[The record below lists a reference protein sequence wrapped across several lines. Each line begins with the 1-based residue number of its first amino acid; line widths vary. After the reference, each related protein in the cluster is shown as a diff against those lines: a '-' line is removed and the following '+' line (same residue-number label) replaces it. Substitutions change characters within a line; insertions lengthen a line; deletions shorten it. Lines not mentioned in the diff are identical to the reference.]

1 MQCANCNRERDNITN
16 SLPDCTRHVNDSL
29 KCLDDSKSEQEISS
43 LHFHKSQN
51 TSNMNSTQELL
62 SLNVSQRILEI
73 LYAVDSDEN
82 AIRMEEFITTYIL
95 ASTRLSLSTQQ
106 LRSTTL
112 ELTAI
117 LNRYVELHTRS
128 SIMSARMETSDLSTA
143 NPQQMLGHVSGMIR
157 ISGLIS
163 SAATLKNHFCRL
175 SVNKLQE
182 IGCYPISESSN
193 TPIYITPRRSRN
205 TTRRLSLWRENAIL
219 RSPSGRIR
227 QPLGTVDPR
236 GTYASLCGDTSRT
249 DLCLLGRCNLLAT
262 LRYTGGPLPPPLR
275 VASR

>member
-1 MQCANCNRERDNITN
+1 
-16 SLPDCTRHVNDSL
+16 
-29 KCLDDSKSEQEISS
+29 
-43 LHFHKSQN
+43 
-51 TSNMNSTQELL
+51 MNSTQVLL

-95 ASTRLSLSTQQ
+95 ASTRLSLSTRQ

-117 LNRYVELHTRS
+117 LNRFVELHTRS

-143 NPQQMLGHVSGMIR
+143 SPQQMLAHVTGLIQINGM
-157 ISGLIS
+157 IS

-182 IGCYPISESSN
+182 IGCYPISASSN
-193 TPIYITPRRSRN
+193 TPIFITPTRSRN
-205 TTRRLSLWRENAIL
+205 TRHRPSLWRENAIL

-236 GTYASLCGDTSRT
+236 GKSAGAAAD
-249 DLCLLGRCNLLAT
+249 
-262 LRYTGGPLPPPLR
+262 
-275 VASR
+275 VASSHDQILSASGLRPEPLY